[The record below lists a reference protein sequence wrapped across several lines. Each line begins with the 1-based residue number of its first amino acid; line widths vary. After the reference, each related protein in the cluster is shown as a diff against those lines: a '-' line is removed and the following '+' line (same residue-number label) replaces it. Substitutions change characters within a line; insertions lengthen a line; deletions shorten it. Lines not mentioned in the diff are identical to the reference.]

1 MKPNESASAQG
12 VNFYSGSELR
22 TWCGAGGRLP
32 CAPALKTPFSLFLA
46 LRYLRPKRTFVS
58 AITVI
63 SILGVTLGICVL
75 ILVIA
80 VMTGFDQEL
89 RRKVLGF
96 DAHVLIT
103 SETTIDD
110 WRRLMDEVK
119 QVPGVVAAAPF
130 VQGPVIVECDGR
142 RLAPK
147 IRGIDLEQ
155 ELKVTDIKSAIVQWN
170 EPPWRREE
178 VKGAGGQQTIFPGE
192 LQLSSE
198 ECVIGSE
205 LAAQLGAFVGG
216 KVIVYSP
223 GNMGEIMDALNKAE
237 KDPNDKTT
245 LSDLRSM
252 VLPQELTVAGIFSSG
267 RYQYDAEYLIVPLH
281 IGQELYGLGD
291 GLHGITI
298 KTDDP
303 YHAARL
309 KETLEGVVPPQLSIY
324 TWIDLNKQLFD
335 AIRLERNTMFFLLL
349 FIVIVAAFGIMST
362 LITVT
367 VQKTREIGVMK
378 ALGATPAQIV
388 WVFLAQGM
396 VVGFFGNI
404 TGLAAGMALIRWRNE
419 FKDFLARALGIE
431 IFPPGIYQF
440 SAIPAEVVPGDVAI
454 ICVSAFVICSLA
466 ALIPAYFA
474 ARLDPVKA
482 LRFE

>member
-1 MKPNESASAQG
+1 MLRVALWTWRARPARYGWAS
-12 VNFYSGSELR
+12 
-22 TWCGAGGRLP
+22 
-32 CAPALKTPFSLFLA
+32 ALKTPFSLFLA

-63 SILGVTLGICVL
+63 SVLGVTLGICVL

-96 DAHVLIT
+96 DAHLLIT
-103 SETTIDD
+103 SEGVIDD
-110 WRRLMDEVK
+110 WRPLMETLRK
-119 QVPGVVAAAPF
+119 VPHVVAAAPF
-130 VQGPVIVECDGR
+130 VQGPVIVECEGR

-155 ELKVTDIKSAIVQWN
+155 ELKVTDIASAIVD
-170 EPPWRREE
+170 
-178 VKGAGGQQTIFPGE
+178 GE
-192 LQLSSE
+192 LRLSSD
-198 ECVIGSE
+198 ECVIGNE
-205 LAAQLGAFVGG
+205 LAAQLGAQVGG

-223 GNMGEIMDALNKAE
+223 GNMGEIMDALNRAE

-245 LSDLRSM
+245 MSDLRSM

-267 RYQYDAEYLIVPLH
+267 RYQYDAEFILVPLH

-291 GLHGITI
+291 GLHGIAL
-298 KTDDP
+298 KTEDP
-303 YHAARL
+303 YKAPQL
-309 KETLEGVVPPQLSIY
+309 QEQLFQIVPPPLDVR
-324 TWIDLNKQLFD
+324 TWIDLNKQIFD

-378 ALGATPAQIV
+378 ALGANPAQIV

-396 VVGFFGNI
+396 VVGFFGNV
-404 TGLAAGMALIRWRNE
+404 TGLALGLALIRWRNE
-419 FKDFLARALGIE
+419 FKNFLAQALGIE

-440 SAIPAEVVPGDVAI
+440 SEIPAEVVPGDVAI

-482 LRFE
+482 LRYE